1 MWLRGCPAMEA
12 WAECLS
18 LLSAHTGTFV
28 LYVLMKILFA
38 IVIGIISCV
47 ATCATCCIAAV
58 PYIGTVILLPL
69 FVFRRSYSMYFLSQL
84 DPDYASFGPA
94 GPASPAEPAD
104 TPLGP
109 TGENR

>member
-1 MWLRGCPAMEA
+1 MAGWSEF
-12 WAECLS
+12 LS
-18 LLSAHTGTFV
+18 LLSPNLGAFV
-28 LYVLMKILFA
+28 LYVLLKFLIGLAIL
-38 IVIGIISCV
+38 VISCI
-47 ATCATCCIAAV
+47 ATCVTCCIAAL
-58 PYIGTVILLPL
+58 PYIGTVLLLPL

-109 TGENR
+109 TGGKR